1 MLLWF
6 IGFAALALL
15 AFVVISF
22 NELIAARNGVRKA
35 WSDIDVQLQRRYDL
49 VPQLV
54 AVVKGY
60 VEHERG
66 TLSSVTELRAR
77 AQASASIAA
86 RGAIESELATQV
98 TQLLA
103 LQERYPELKASGNFL
118 ELQRELVDVEDRVQ
132 AARGAYNDAVLGYNT
147 QIQNFPELLLAQL
160 FGFRTADFFQAEDR
174 APVRVS
180 G

>member
-6 IGFAALALL
+6 IGFAAIALL
-15 AFVVISF
+15 AFVLITF

-60 VEHERG
+60 AEHERG
-66 TLSSVTELRAR
+66 TLSAIAALRTR

-86 RGAIESELATQV
+86 RGAIESELALQV
-98 TQLLA
+98 KGLLA
-103 LQERYPELKASGNFL
+103 LQERYPDLQASGNFL
-118 ELQRELVDVEDRVQ
+118 QLQRELVDVEDRVQ
-132 AARGAYNDAVLGYNT
+132 STRGAYNDAVLGYNT
-147 QIQNFPELLLAQL
+147 QIQNFPELLLAPL
-160 FGFRTADFFQAEDR
+160 FGFRAADFFQAQDR
-174 APVRVS
+174 APVQVS